1 MPRTAVIAASIL
13 LLLSCNSIA
22 KEQGSPVSPLAQTN
36 VGFSGDTPGGL
47 TDETLPLM
55 RGITELYSADRAN
68 LRRFY
73 DAPMS
78 NLSGERQVQFL
89 EAWKQTLDGI
99 DFDALDKDG
108 KIDHILLQNDV
119 RYNLRSQ
126 EHEQKKHD
134 EIDVFVPFAQV
145 IIDLQE
151 ARRRVEKFEPREI
164 ADVVSKIPEK
174 VESARESIEEKMKA
188 AEGESPFNR
197 SVANRAARMVD
208 RLERT
213 LSGWYRFHDGYDPLF
228 TWWVAKPYEN
238 AQTSLKNYAKFIRK
252 KVVGITDEEDPP
264 IIGDPAGREEL
275 LSMLESE
282 MIAYTPEQL
291 IEIAKREFEWCRK
304 EMLRAS
310 NDLGHGDDWRAALD
324 HVKNLH
330 VDPGEQPTLIRDL
343 AVEAIAF
350 LAEHDLVTVPELCRQ
365 TWRMEM
371 LSAESQKT
379 SPYFL
384 GGEVIRVAF
393 PTHEMEHA
401 DKKMSMRG
409 NNKHFA
415 RATVHHELIPGH
427 HLQGFMTRRH
437 RTHRRAFST
446 PFWGE
451 GWALYWEMLL
461 WNKNFARSAEDRIGM
476 LFWRTHRCARIIF
489 SLSYHLG
496 KMTAEEAINF
506 LVENVGHERNNAT
519 AEVRRSVSGSYG
531 PLYQAAYMLGGLQL
545 MALHHEMVDSKKMT
559 DRHFHDAILRNN
571 SIPIEMVRAAISGH
585 DLDRDHRARWHFY
598 GQVDVPEE
606 KEDGGS

>member
-1 MPRTAVIAASIL
+1 MLRTAIILIPAIL
-13 LLLSCNSIA
+13 LFLNGIPGESGWDTSLWGCTP
-22 KEQGSPVSPLAQTN
+22 EGSSADSPQDA
-36 VGFSGDTPGGL
+36 
-47 TDETLPLM
+47 TDKTLPLM
-55 RGITELYSADRAN
+55 RGLVELYSADRSN
-68 LRRFY
+68 LGRFY

-78 NLSGERQVQFL
+78 KLALDQQIQFL
-89 EAWKQTLDGI
+89 RSWQRTLADI
-99 DFDALDKDG
+99 DFDALDQDG
-108 KIDHILLQNDV
+108 KIDHLLLQNEL
-119 RYNLRSQ
+119 RYHLRSQ
-126 EHEQKKHD
+126 THQQKKHE
-134 EIDVFVPFAQV
+134 EIAEFVPFAQV

-151 ARRRVEKFEPREI
+151 ARRRVARIEPKNIAEI
-164 ADVVSKIPEK
+164 VSGIPEAVK
-174 VESARESIEEKMKA
+174 AARVAIEGKMKA
-188 AEGESPFNR
+188 DEEGSPFNP
-197 SVANRAARMVD
+197 SVALRAARIVE
-208 RLERT
+208 RLNRT
-213 LSGWYRFHDGYDPLF
+213 LSGWFRFHDGYDPLF
-228 TWWVAKPYEN
+228 SWWVAKPYEK
-238 AQTSLKNYAKFIRK
+238 ARGSLKDYAGFIRK
-252 KVVGITDEEDPP
+252 KVAGITDEEDPP
-264 IIGDPAGREEL
+264 IIGDPVGREEL

-282 MIAYTPEQL
+282 MIAYSPEQL
-291 IEIAKREFEWCRK
+291 LEIARREFEWCRK

-343 AVEAIAF
+343 AVEAVAF
-350 LAEHDLVTVPELCRQ
+350 LEERDLVTIPQLCKD

-371 LSAESQKT
+371 LSAERQKI

-384 GGEVIRVAF
+384 GGEVIMVAF

-415 RATVHHELIPGH
+415 RATVQHELIPGH
-427 HLQGFMTRRH
+427 HLQGFMNRRH

-461 WNKNFARSAEDRIGM
+461 WDKNFARSAEDRIGM

-489 SLSYHLG
+489 SLSYHLE
-496 KMTAEEAINF
+496 KMTAEEAIDF

-545 MALHHEMVDSKKMT
+545 MALHREMVDSKKMT
-559 DRHFHDAILRNN
+559 DRDFHDAILRNN

-585 DLDRDHRARWHFY
+585 ELDRNHRPKWHFY
-598 GQVDVPEE
+598 GEVEVPKDKDE
-606 KEDGGS
+606 GGS

>member
-78 NLSGERQVQFL
+78 NLSGERQIQFL

-238 AQTSLKNYAKFIRK
+238 AQTSLKNETIR
-252 KVVGITDEEDPP
+252 
-264 IIGDPAGREEL
+264 
-275 LSMLESE
+275 
-282 MIAYTPEQL
+282 
-291 IEIAKREFEWCRK
+291 
-304 EMLRAS
+304 
-310 NDLGHGDDWRAALD
+310 
-324 HVKNLH
+324 
-330 VDPGEQPTLIRDL
+330 
-343 AVEAIAF
+343 
-350 LAEHDLVTVPELCRQ
+350 
-365 TWRMEM
+365 
-371 LSAESQKT
+371 
-379 SPYFL
+379 
-384 GGEVIRVAF
+384 IRVAC
-393 PTHEMEHA
+393 
-401 DKKMSMRG
+401 
-409 NNKHFA
+409 
-415 RATVHHELIPGH
+415 
-427 HLQGFMTRRH
+427 
-437 RTHRRAFST
+437 
-446 PFWGE
+446 FWGKSV
-451 GWALYWEMLL
+451 G
-461 WNKNFARSAEDRIGM
+461 RSK
-476 LFWRTHRCARIIF
+476 F
-489 SLSYHLG
+489 
-496 KMTAEEAINF
+496 N
-506 LVENVGHERNNAT
+506 
-519 AEVRRSVSGSYG
+519 RRSLLSLFNSHPRSGG
-531 PLYQAAYMLGGLQL
+531 KRRTPQHARVGDDC
-545 MALHHEMVDSKKMT
+545 LHP
-559 DRHFHDAILRNN
+559 RAI
-571 SIPIEMVRAAISGH
+571 
-585 DLDRDHRARWHFY
+585 DRDRQAR
-598 GQVDVPEE
+598 VRVVPQG
-606 KEDGGS
+606 DASRLQRPRSRG